1 MLLVKRY
8 FTFVLKLLNLQIM
21 TDTNF
26 ASKLYESLSVAD
38 LIGDL
43 QEHMDNIRPGISRNT
58 ILLAFKQPATTPL
71 RRRIL
76 EEAKN
81 ILANHQAQEIS
92 ASETEP
98 AHT

>member
-1 MLLVKRY
+1 
-8 FTFVLKLLNLQIM
+8 M

-26 ASKLYESLSVAD
+26 SSALYENLSVAD

-43 QEHMDNIRPGISRNT
+43 QERMESIRPGISRNT
-58 ILLAFKQPATTPL
+58 ILLAFKQSPTTPL

-81 ILANHQAQEIS
+81 ILADQRAKEAEQAEP
-92 ASETEP
+92 EP